1 MVECTID
8 DIIILGRHDTEH
20 LQTLETVLQR
30 LDKAGLRV
38 NLAKCK
44 FFQEKIEY
52 CGHAI
57 DAKGLHTL
65 PSKVEAVVQAPPP
78 TDVSQVRSFVG
89 LVTYYQRFI
98 PDMSTVLSPIT
109 ELLQKG
115 AEFTWTAACQQ
126 AFDRIKQ
133 LLSSTQILA
142 HYNPDLPVRL
152 ASDASPYGNNRIGAV
167 LSHVYPS
174 GEERP
179 IAYAS
184 RKLSKTER
192 SYSQIDREALAIVW
206 SVKKFHTYLYGRHFE
221 LLTDHQPLVSIFNP
235 SKSLPAMTTARL
247 QQYAVFLAG
256 HQYSICYRN
265 THDPRNADGLSRL
278 PYGSPHADD
287 AETAVDV
294 FYAQLAEPLPVTAKE
309 LRHSTRCDP
318 VSAEV
323 TQYVHHGWPAAC
335 PKPEKKPF
343 WTRRHALSLS
353 QDCLLWG
360 NRVVIP
366 PPHQRPV
373 HLELHEGHPGIVR
386 MKAIARSYVWWP
398 NMDSQLE
405 ETVKACIGCQETR
418 SAPPVAP
425 VHPWMWPRH
434 PWHRLHIDFLGPLR
448 DCMWLVVV
456 DAHSKWPETIRMPS
470 TTAQATV
477 NQLRTLFARFGCP
490 HEIVS
495 DNGPQFTAAEFQE
508 LMKQNG
514 IKHRR
519 SAPYHPA
526 TNGQA
531 ERFVQAFKRAISA
544 TATAIPVQEAA
555 DRFLMSYRNCTHP
568 TTAESPAKLLL
579 GRPLRTRLDLLRPN
593 RQGQVEGQ
601 QDRQAISR
609 QTHTRRSFQPG
620 DPVMA
625 RDYRTQHHPSWLP
638 GTVLSVEGPLSY
650 LVETKEGAT
659 WKRHIDQLR
668 PGHSTFLSPEG
679 GEDDT
684 IVGIQPENQTT
695 ATPADVASDETPEPE
710 AETPIV
716 TQPVLPASPKPAA
729 QHRHSSRIPKPV
741 NRMNL

>member
-1 MVECTID
+1 
-8 DIIILGRHDTEH
+8 
-20 LQTLETVLQR
+20 
-30 LDKAGLRV
+30 
-38 NLAKCK
+38 
-44 FFQEKIEY
+44 
-52 CGHAI
+52 
-57 DAKGLHTL
+57 
-65 PSKVEAVVQAPPP
+65 
-78 TDVSQVRSFVG
+78 
-89 LVTYYQRFI
+89 
-98 PDMSTVLSPIT
+98 
-109 ELLQKG
+109 
-115 AEFTWTAACQQ
+115 
-126 AFDRIKQ
+126 
-133 LLSSTQILA
+133 
-142 HYNPDLPVRL
+142 
-152 ASDASPYGNNRIGAV
+152 
-167 LSHVYPS
+167 
-174 GEERP
+174 
-179 IAYAS
+179 
-184 RKLSKTER
+184 
-192 SYSQIDREALAIVW
+192 
-206 SVKKFHTYLYGRHFE
+206 
-221 LLTDHQPLVSIFNP
+221 
-235 SKSLPAMTTARL
+235 
-247 QQYAVFLAG
+247 
-256 HQYSICYRN
+256 
-265 THDPRNADGLSRL
+265 
-278 PYGSPHADD
+278 
-287 AETAVDV
+287 
-294 FYAQLAEPLPVTAKE
+294 
-309 LRHSTRCDP
+309 
-318 VSAEV
+318 
-323 TQYVHHGWPAAC
+323 
-335 PKPEKKPF
+335 
-343 WTRRHALSLS
+343 
-353 QDCLLWG
+353 
-360 NRVVIP
+360 
-366 PPHQRPV
+366 
-373 HLELHEGHPGIVR
+373 

-405 ETVKACIGCQETR
+405 ETVKACIGCQQTR

-434 PWHRLHIDFLGPLR
+434 PWHRLHIDFMGPLR

-508 LMKQNG
+508 FMKQNG

-519 SAPYHPA
+519 SVPYHPA

-568 TTAESPAKLLL
+568 TTTESPAKLLL

-601 QDRQAISR
+601 QDRQATSR

-625 RDYRTQHHPSWLP
+625 RDYRTKHHPSWLP
-638 GTVLSVEGPLSY
+638 GTVLSVVGPLSY
-650 LVETKEGAT
+650 LVEIKEGAT

-668 PGHSTFLSPEG
+668 PGHSTILTPEG
-679 GEDDT
+679 GVDDT
-684 IVGIQPENQTT
+684 IVEIQPENQTI

-729 QHRHSSRIPKPV
+729 QRRHSSRIPKPV